1 MLTAADRTASDLSLS
16 AWTWIDSTPD
26 GLVAFMMITPS
37 SGEARGLRA
46 LASTAGLALPD
57 QPLPSPGIR
66 IVLDGPDALVL
77 LPRTTGA
84 IRVPADDG
92 WSDFVRRG
100 GAIVILMGQRYLDP
114 SARRIDV
121 EEYLQTALLS
131 RHLWLGKTTL
141 AADYTARQC
150 RGEACICC
158 GRPEPPLGPAGH
170 AYTPTSGAPLGW
182 AVVAHLACIEETAC

>member
-1 MLTAADRTASDLSLS
+1 MLTAAEHPADLSLS

-46 LASTAGLALPD
+46 FATTAGLASPD
-57 QPLPSPGIR
+57 LPLPSPGIR

-77 LPRTTGA
+77 LPGPSGA
-84 IRVPADDG
+84 IRVPTDEG

-100 GAIVILMGQRYLDP
+100 GAIVLLMGQRYLIP
-114 SARRIDV
+114 GASRIDV

-131 RHLWLGKTTL
+131 RRLWLGKTTL
-141 AADYTARQC
+141 AADYTAQQC
-150 RGEACICC
+150 RGEVCICC

-170 AYTPTSGAPLGW
+170 AYTSTSGAPLGW
-182 AVVAHLACIEETAC
+182 AVRAHPSCVEGEPR